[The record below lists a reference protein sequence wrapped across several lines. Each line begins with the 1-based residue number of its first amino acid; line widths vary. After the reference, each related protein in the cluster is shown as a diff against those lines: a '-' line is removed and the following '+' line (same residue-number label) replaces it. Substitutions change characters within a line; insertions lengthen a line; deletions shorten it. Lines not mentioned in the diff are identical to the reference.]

1 MHAVLGGAVRAL
13 RFMSIVIDQE
23 DWYPVPEGKPVNV
36 RIGNSVK
43 YHTIMRTPGESLETC
58 QRRVQNKIDELKV
71 RKSFRLLGTPPL
83 AAASG
88 SLARRC
94 PREN

>member
-1 MHAVLGGAVRAL
+1 
-13 RFMSIVIDQE
+13 MSIVIDQE
-23 DWYPVPEGKPVNV
+23 EYAVPEGKPVNV
-36 RIGNSVK
+36 RVGDSGK
-43 YHTIMRTPGESLETC
+43 YHTIKRTSGESLEIC
-58 QRRVQNKIDELKV
+58 QRRVQEKINELKV

-94 PREN
+94 PRED